1 MAWKELVK
9 SVIHCLSALSR
20 GLTSQPSGDLA
31 LLPCSRPAPLCLH
44 FSSLSLLLQSH
55 CPLAA
60 FQTHQPLAHLRVFA
74 LAVPS
79 GWKGFCQKATQRT
92 SSAFSSLFSTVT
104 LSLRTTLTNIFKSQP
119 SPLLTQSLSI
129 LLYCTSLPITLLLAV
144 DVICGLCLV
153 FIMFPPM
160 QYKHPAGRDFCMF

>member
-74 LAVPS
+74 LAVPCALHTS
-79 GWKGFCQKATQRT
+79 LDSHIDPSSFQLCSMSSTFPERPPPNRTLQTQSIYPALFCNVAITT
-92 SSAFSSLFSTVT
+92 GYIYIFASLLFHPSPPTLDFSS
-104 LSLRTTLTNIFKSQP
+104 
-119 SPLLTQSLSI
+119 
-129 LLYCTSLPITLLLAV
+129 
-144 DVICGLCLV
+144 
-153 FIMFPPM
+153 M
-160 QYKHPAGRDFCMF
+160 